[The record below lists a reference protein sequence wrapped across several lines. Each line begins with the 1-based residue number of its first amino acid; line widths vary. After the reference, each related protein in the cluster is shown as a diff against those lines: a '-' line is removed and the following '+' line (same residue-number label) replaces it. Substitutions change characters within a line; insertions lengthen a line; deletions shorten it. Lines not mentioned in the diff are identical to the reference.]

1 MCCSCGLAVCSS
13 VCVCVGL
20 NSLGG
25 NSVHLCL
32 TPVGV
37 CVCNR
42 LCFCVCCLR
51 QQVNKQYR
59 LNEQWLASTWSQKA
73 TACSVTSRVLAR
85 TDCTLTELE
94 PQSSCESVW
103 HRSAKLYLKS
113 WSQRGRS
120 RCEVVQRHAVSWFYW
135 RIDFHQEKET
145 QGCSSSSSNFP
156 LRSTWFTW
164 EVKPRAKI
172 TPTHSPLLIKGY
184 CISAPL
190 ISGLFGLFPGCSH
203 CQASTIAE
211 CRLHRVTE
219 KDGMSL
225 PSLSFTECI
234 QPKPNNKVIVSD
246 YY

>member
-1 MCCSCGLAVCSS
+1 MCAKLYNKNSLKCVAAVDWQC
-13 VCVCVGL
+13 VCVCVWVGL
-20 NSLGG
+20 GWIALGVILSI
-25 NSVHLCL
+25 SVWYLWVFVYV
-32 TPVGV
+32 TD
-37 CVCNR
+37 
-42 LCFCVCCLR
+42 FASVCCLSAR

-59 LNEQWLASTWSQKA
+59 LNEQWLASTWSQRA

-94 PQSSCESVW
+94 PQPSCESVW

-120 RCEVVQRHAVSWFYW
+120 RSGVVQRHAASWFYW
-135 RIDFHQEKET
+135 TIDFHQEKET
-145 QGCSSSSSNFP
+145 QGCSCSSSNFP

-203 CQASTIAE
+203 CQASKKFSMLAAS
-211 CRLHRVTE
+211 CH
-219 KDGMSL
+219 
-225 PSLSFTECI
+225 
-234 QPKPNNKVIVSD
+234 
-246 YY
+246 